1 MYSNVMCHVLHGS
14 TLATITPIYILSR
27 LRVTDNHI
35 SMKQPALIFWFMS
48 KLPGFN
54 SNSNSQRCNLIFYF
68 YRNDKLKTISE
79 DKKPCLT
86 QISIFP
92 LLKTVVVG
100 TPRRPVQVIPLLI
113 WIFGSDPSRWQWC
126 WCLVVRVS
134 WCRRATT
141 LSCSAHL
148 RLSCVWQST
157 VKYFITPAC
166 DSSDFNAVIKWNLI
180 KFYQQKLN

>member
-1 MYSNVMCHVLHGS
+1 MSCVMSSMAQRWQQSHPNIFYLDSGWLIIIFQWCSQLWYSDSCLNYQVS
-14 TLATITPIYILSR
+14 IPTPIVSAAI
-27 LRVTDNHI
+27 
-35 SMKQPALIFWFMS
+35 W
-48 KLPGFN
+48 
-54 SNSNSQRCNLIFYF
+54 YF
-68 YRNDKLKTISE
+68 TFIVNDKLKTISE

-157 VKYFITPAC
+157 VKYFITPDC
-166 DSSDFNAVIKWNLI
+166 DSSDFNAVINEI
-180 KFYQQKLN
+180 